1 MKNNCKKV
9 LTSVEWRGIITE
21 LSLIWQM
28 QHTRENKLLKKRLKK
43 LLTKCFRPCKIEK
56 HVWRDIEVVI
66 TRRS

>member
-21 LSLIWQM
+21 LSLIRQM
-28 QHTRENKLLKKRLKK
+28 QHTRENKLLKKTKK
-43 LLTKCFRPCKIEK
+43 LLTKCFSSCKIEK